1 MYGLTEK
8 NCQNLTQSWQAKG
21 TCRCD
26 GYWGE
31 KQEENIESSTNIDR
45 KARKHNTYPV
55 ITIELKKSPRSQK
68 MVVTYDERRKKKGK
82 EAPLWAKRQNPDSF
96 V

>member
-8 NCQNLTQSWQAKG
+8 NCQNLTQSQQAKG

-45 KARKHNTYPV
+45 KARKHNTYRV
-55 ITIELKKSPRSQK
+55 ITIEQRKIMMGKKPK
-68 MVVTYDERRKKKGK
+68 ITKDGGN
-82 EAPLWAKRQNPDSF
+82 LL
-96 V
+96 

>member
-26 GYWGE
+26 GYWGGKYVGGKYRE
-31 KQEENIESSTNIDR
+31 Q
-45 KARKHNTYPV
+45 
-55 ITIELKKSPRSQK
+55 QK
-68 MVVTYDERRKKKGK
+68 Y
-82 EAPLWAKRQNPDSF
+82 
-96 V
+96 